1 MHNPNKHTQKLA
13 ESSQWFPNLWNVG
26 YYGRKRAT
34 ITVRLA
40 RLTREKHVVLPGA
53 LATVITVSNG
63 EEGKL
68 HKQNIFYDIL
78 LIIVIREY
86 ILGINCFHA
95 TIFIWK
101 FFKNELDACLQM
113 VEGTALYSFFWK
125 F

>member
-1 MHNPNKHTQKLA
+1 MSPNVAREVTTVQVTIPLNPT
-13 ESSQWFPNLWNVG
+13 S
-26 YYGRKRAT
+26 GRKRAT

-95 TIFIWK
+95 TIFI
-101 FFKNELDACLQM
+101 
-113 VEGTALYSFFWK
+113 
-125 F
+125 